1 MDLEIHFVHLPPG
14 GLGPD
19 DPFNAAVLGVFFDR
33 EAGGN
38 EPNKFIESLKFN
50 EDSESWEV
58 EDVNVRNFLW
68 GLDRES
74 FMSYDGSLT
83 TPPCTEGVRWSVLL
97 QAQSISEA
105 QLKAFTRRHAGDPN
119 FAGGK
124 GSNRITMPLN
134 DRKVYYTGF
143 TAEKSGATSLGA
155 AALALVALL
164 NF

>member
-38 EPNKFIESLKFN
+38 EPNDFIESLKFN

-58 EDVNVRNFLW
+58 EDVKVRDFLYK
-68 GLDRES
+68 LDRKS

-97 QAQSISEA
+97 QAQNISEA
-105 QLKAFTRRHAGDPN
+105 
-119 FAGGK
+119 
-124 GSNRITMPLN
+124 
-134 DRKVYYTGF
+134 
-143 TAEKSGATSLGA
+143 
-155 AALALVALL
+155 
-164 NF
+164 